1 MISILDYGMGNLRSV
16 QKAFEYL
23 GEEVEIVTSLSR
35 VSRLVIPGVGA
46 FGAAMERLS
55 GFKRDIQSFAAGGQP
70 VLGICLGQQL
80 LFETSEEH
88 GSHAGLEII
97 GGSVKY
103 FSRDLNLKV
112 PHIGWSSI
120 QCLSAKMGRGLD
132 GTSEVYFVHSL
143 YTECSNPSDIAIESE
158 YGIKFAAAI
167 ERNNVWGMQFHP
179 EKSSQVGLQLLKNW
193 SELC

>member
-120 QCLSAKMGRGLD
+120 QCLSAKMGRGLE
-132 GTSEVYFVHSL
+132 GASEVYFVHSL
-143 YTECSNPSDIAIESE
+143 YTECSNPSDIAIESV

>member
-55 GFKRDIQSFAAGGQP
+55 GFKRDIQRFAAGGQP

-103 FSRDLNLKV
+103 FSTDLNLKV

-132 GTSEVYFVHSL
+132 GASEVYFVHSL
-143 YTECSNPSDIAIESE
+143 YTECSNPTDIAIESE

>member
-1 MISILDYGMGNLRSV
+1 MWINLLKNTKR
-16 QKAFEYL
+16 
-23 GEEVEIVTSLSR
+23 
-35 VSRLVIPGVGA
+35 
-46 FGAAMERLS
+46 
-55 GFKRDIQSFAAGGQP
+55 FKRDIQSFAAGGQP
-70 VLGICLGQQL
+70 ILGICLGQQL

-120 QCLSAKMGRGLD
+120 QCLSAKMGSGLD

>member
-70 VLGICLGQQL
+70 ILGICLGQQL

-103 FSRDLNLKV
+103 FSTDLNLKV
-112 PHIGWSSI
+112 PHIGWSPI

-132 GTSEVYFVHSL
+132 SASEVYFVHSL

>member
-23 GEEVEIVTSLSR
+23 GEEVEIVTSLSQ

-55 GFKRDIQSFAAGGQP
+55 GLKSDIKSFVAGGQP
-70 VLGICLGQQL
+70 ILGICLGQQL

-97 GGSVKY
+97 GGAVKY
-103 FSRDLNLKV
+103 FSKDLNLKV

-120 QCLSAKMGRGLD
+120 HCLSPRMGKELD
-132 GTSEVYFVHSL
+132 SASEVYFVHSL
-143 YTECSNPSDIAIESE
+143 YTECSNPLDIAIESE

-167 ERNNVWGMQFHP
+167 EHNNVWGMQFHP
-179 EKSSQVGLQLLKNW
+179 EKSSRVGLQLLKNW
-193 SELC
+193 TELC